1 MTFLIRRTVSV
12 VSLAAVIVSVM
23 LAGMSASWAQQQ
35 ASAEDGVK
43 AASKVFYAALSGTD
57 VAAMKQVWAHTPYVV
72 YVGPSSKSIVCG
84 WAAVDAA
91 WEKSFAASASRR
103 VSLTESYIH
112 TDGDL
117 AWEVGTENGTV
128 KQKDGSESKI
138 DAIVT
143 NVYEKQNG
151 RWLMV
156 SHHVEEKPQ

>member
-1 MTFLIRRTVSV
+1 
-12 VSLAAVIVSVM
+12 
-23 LAGMSASWAQQQ
+23 
-35 ASAEDGVK
+35 
-43 AASKVFYAALSGTD
+43 LSGTD
-57 VAAMKQVWAHTPYVV
+57 VAAMKQVWARTPYVV
-72 YVGPSSKSIVCG
+72 YVGPSSKSIVRG
-84 WAAVDAA
+84 WAAVEAA

-112 TDGDL
+112 TDGNL

-143 NVYEKQNG
+143 NVYEKQNV

-156 SHHVEEKPQ
+156 SHHVQAKPQ

>member
-1 MTFLIRRTVSV
+1 MTFSIRRTVSA

-23 LAGMSASWAQQQ
+23 LAGMSASWAQQK
-35 ASAEDGVK
+35 ASDEDGVK
-43 AASKVFYAALSGTD
+43 AASKAFYAALSGTD

-72 YVGPSSKSIVCG
+72 YVGPSSKSIVRG
-84 WAAVDAA
+84 WAAVESA
-91 WEKSFAASASRR
+91 WEQSFANRSRS

-112 TDGDL
+112 IDGNL

-128 KQKDGSESKI
+128 KAKDGSERKS
-138 DAIVT
+138 DNIVT

-156 SHHVEEKPQ
+156 SHHAQSKPQ

>member
-43 AASKVFYAALSGTD
+43 AASKAFYAALSGTD

-72 YVGPSSKSIVCG
+72 YVGPSSKSIVRG
-84 WAAVDAA
+84 WAAVEAA
-91 WEKSFAASASRR
+91 WEQSFASRSRR
-103 VSLTESYIH
+103 VSLTESYIFP
-112 TDGDL
+112 DGNI

-128 KQKDGSESKI
+128 KAKDGSERKS
-138 DAIVT
+138 DNIVT
-143 NVYEKQNG
+143 NVYENQNG

-156 SHHVEEKPQ
+156 SHHAQSKPQ